1 MTDGKIDRVLVE
13 VDFSDYSTDA
23 FMPFTTRLQDNHPD
37 DYQTI
42 FGENDTFRQTTESGA
57 LLDQHLTEYINEVR
71 AETEG

>member
-23 FMPFTTRLQDNHPD
+23 FMPFTTWLQDNHPD